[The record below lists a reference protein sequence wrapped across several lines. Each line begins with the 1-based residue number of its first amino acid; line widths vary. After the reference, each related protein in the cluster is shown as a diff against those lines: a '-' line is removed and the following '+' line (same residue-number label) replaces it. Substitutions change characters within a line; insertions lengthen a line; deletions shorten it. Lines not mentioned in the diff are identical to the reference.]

1 MLFAAAGELPEPQDQ
16 ALRSHRLSRQI
27 PLAASGASPASRFA
41 SPDARMVDPERRFGE
56 LHPARDALLDC
67 PLAESFHEHP
77 GMGKGCAGEHAVKV
91 RMHACVGQPAS
102 FDLGRASGR
111 RRQHLGSGGSRATVF
126 GWLGS
131 LGTILACH

>member
-27 PLAASGASPASRFA
+27 PLAASGASPPAGFA

-91 RMHACVGQPAS
+91 RMPRLRWAACLFRLGQSVRQTKAAS
-102 FDLGRASGR
+102 RVR
-111 RRQHLGSGGSRATVF
+111 GSRATVF